1 MNLNDRLLIVVGVD
15 GSAASD
21 HALAWTLRLAHRVDT
36 AVEIITAWSPEL
48 DTPAGSPA
56 MPLAD
61 PVQAERV
68 QRDCVE
74 RVLPGLSHPR
84 SVAMQVVE
92 GAPGPVLTETARRAD
107 LLVLASH
114 GHRKLYTILMGS
126 TSEYCIRHGTCPVT
140 VIPVPVHD
148 PGAHPNAV
156 ATKPS

>member
-1 MNLNDRLLIVVGVD
+1 MNLDDRLLIVVGVD

-21 HALAWTLRLAHRVDT
+21 HALAWTLRLADRVGG
-36 AVEIITAWSPEL
+36 AVEIITAWSAVS
-48 DTPAGSPA
+48 DSPAGSPTL
-56 MPLAD
+56 PLAD
-61 PVQAERV
+61 PGQAERV

-92 GAPGPVLTETARRAD
+92 GAPGPVLTEAARRAD

-114 GHRKLYTILMGS
+114 GHRKLYNMLMGS
-126 TSEYCIRHGTCPVT
+126 TSEYCIRHATCPVT

-148 PGAHPNAV
+148 PGADADAV
-156 ATKPS
+156 ATRQS